1 MLGNCKLKGLS
12 EFCLLF
18 IFIVA
23 PTFAIAQQVE
33 TKVSA
38 NTITVSPEGILKAAG
53 NEKLTGIAKVKA
65 KALSFDRKKNSL
77 KFDNIYEFHDG
88 KEIRF
93 SATEAEINAE
103 LSEGIIIAAKLLLD
117 ETIKIRAEEV
127 KFKNT
132 KLLRLKA
139 FQG

>member
-1 MLGNCKLKGLS
+1 MIANKLKGLS

-23 PTFAIAQQVE
+23 PTFAIAQQIE

-53 NEKLTGIAKVKA
+53 NVEVNYGTIKVKA

-103 LSEGIIIAAKLLLD
+103 LSEGIIIAAKLLLN

-132 KLLRLKA
+132 EISEAKSI
-139 FQG
+139 